1 MNINENFEMFYQYA
15 RQSLSEKTSMQALKT
30 EEILQVMQIASTL
43 TLAYEIKGVKEVL
56 QS

>member
-1 MNINENFEMFYQYA
+1 MNILENFETFYQA
-15 RQSLSEKTSMQALKT
+15 VRESISQKTSMQALKT

-43 TLAYEIKGVKEVL
+43 TLVQEIKGVKEVL